1 MHMPIHACVH
11 MSVHMTIHAC
21 TQLSVRMPMRMSMH
35 MSARILPVHGRS
47 QGASAHTRPRIHGR
61 AYTAARPRIHALAHT
76 RTMKAIK
83 DAHARELAELRA
95 KLAASER
102 AREDTVPRPFC
113 SRMV

>member
-1 MHMPIHACVH
+1 MHVAASKDVDAHVYTCVCAHVCTHDYPCVH
-11 MSVHMTIHAC
+11 TTVRAHAYAHVRTHTAC
-21 TQLSVRMPMRMSMH
+21 ARTQSRRF
-35 MSARILPVHGRS
+35 
-47 QGASAHTRPRIHGR
+47 R
-61 AYTAARPRIHALAHT
+61 AYTPARPRIHARAHT

-113 SRMV
+113 SRTV